1 MNTDK
6 IYFERKIIDLL
17 SKDNV
22 NDCSFHFDYAEG
34 WPERISEPMFG
45 ATVTARISVS
55 VVSYNPNT
63 ETTFLVCVADGENE
77 EEATRHAY
85 SIVKDK
91 DNNNDYKSYT
101 VEWAKKK
108 EPGIIKSYFFA
119 KNEYEVLEK
128 LYYGINKGNVV
139 FYSMSVNPIA

>member
-22 NDCSFHFDYAEG
+22 NDCSFHFDYAQE
-34 WPERISEPMFG
+34 WPKNISEPP
-45 ATVTARISVS
+45 VTACISVS
-55 VVSYNPNT
+55 VVSYNPKT

-128 LYYGINKGNVV
+128 LYYGLNKGNVV

>member
-22 NDCSFHFDYAEG
+22 NDCSFHFDYEQG
-34 WPERISEPMFG
+34 WPKKVSEPP
-45 ATVTARISVS
+45 VTACISVS
-55 VVSYNPNT
+55 VISYNPKT

-101 VEWAKKK
+101 VEWAKNK

-128 LYYGINKGNVV
+128 LYYGLNKGNVV
-139 FYSMSVNPIA
+139 FYSMKVNPIA